1 MNNIFDKSSDDL
13 FKAISMINDKKECE
27 DFFIDLC
34 TIKEIKE
41 MSKRY
46 KAANMLYQGYNFV
59 EIIKETGISSAT
71 LARVNKS
78 LQYGSGGYLKQI
90 KKTKRG
96 KEYEN

>member
-1 MNNIFDKSSDDL
+1 MNKIFDKDTDFL
-13 FKAISMINDKKECE
+13 FDTISMIKDKKDCL
-27 DFFIDLC
+27 DFFEDLC

-41 MSKRY
+41 MSKRF
-46 KAANMLYQGYNFV
+46 KAANMLFSGHNFN

-90 KKTKRG
+90 KKRQKG
-96 KEYEN
+96 

>member
-1 MNNIFDKSSDDL
+1 MNDIFDKSTDDL
-13 FKAISMINDKKECE
+13 FGAISMIKDKRECA
-27 DFFIDLC
+27 DFFVDLC

-46 KAANMLYQGYNFV
+46 KAANMLYEGHNFN

-78 LQYGSGGYLKQI
+78 LQYGSGGYIKQI
-90 KKTKRG
+90 KKNKG
-96 KEYEN
+96 GSKNEK